1 MRAADAARR
10 QPAMNDRT
18 YRFGE
23 FTLGTLARELRH
35 GDTPVAL
42 SPRAFDC
49 LVHLIEHR
57 ERAVGKDELIAAIWK
72 RNNVSDTQLG
82 QTVLLARR
90 ALGDDGHSQQYIRTV
105 SRYGYRWVGAI
116 DESAPHAEAANAA
129 APTTLPD
136 IMPTGATAATSATDT
151 EAHAPSRGARPR
163 RFVAAIALAVLVL
176 VAASL
181 AWFHSRHAS
190 NWTGAEAL
198 ALPLRVEAPADEA
211 WLRLGGMD
219 LVAERLRGGGLTVPP
234 SDNVV
239 ALLRDVAPGQEAATL
254 RRAAPT
260 ALLVDGALTRKDD
273 AWSVELR
280 ATTPD
285 GAVLEVEAARD
296 EPLAALRE
304 AADRLL
310 ARLGHARPV
319 TSAIAPGAEERLQR
333 ARAALLA
340 NDLAG
345 ARALLAAD
353 PEATRDEPQL
363 AYRLVQIDF
372 RAGAYAHAETSLDA
386 LLADPAAREPLFRAR
401 LLNGRGAVRLRLE
414 NYAGAEADYDA
425 AIVLLGDGAHAP
437 ELGLALT
444 GRGIVRSMRHDA
456 ESAAA
461 DFAAARVQLEAAG
474 DELGVARVDSNLGG
488 LEMNRDRPQQALAP
502 LERAATQFERYGAIN
517 ELFETLT
524 SLVSDHLALLEPAQ
538 ALAASDRAWALAA
551 RATDPNQDLALR
563 LDRVD
568 VFLALGRLREAAA
581 LLADLPD
588 AASAAPPYLARR
600 LPTLRARLAFAT
612 HRDAEAAEWAAR
624 ALALPP
630 PSDDAGEGIAEIALL
645 RERALAAND
654 SSAAARADGA
664 STANEVP
671 RYPVQAVLA
680 AEIAQAHGDT
690 AGAARSYRTA
700 LDLAERRGVPADLA
714 LVAGSYGPWLLARG
728 ELGEAAA
735 VIGRVSPQADHDFDC
750 ALLELRLFHALG
762 RGDAWQRAL
771 ARAQALAGERELP
784 PALRTPP

>member
-1 MRAADAARR
+1 
-10 QPAMNDRT
+10 MNDRT
-18 YRFGE
+18 CRFGE
-23 FTLGTLARELRH
+23 FTLDALARELRR

-49 LVHLIEHR
+49 IAYLIEHR
-57 ERAVGKDELIAAIWK
+57 DRAVGKDELITAIWK

-90 ALGDDGHSQQYIRTV
+90 ALGDDGHSQQCIRTV
-105 SRYGYRWVGAI
+105 SRHGYRWVTAI
-116 DESAPHAEAANAA
+116 DDGTSPTEAVDAAVPAAEPAPADIA
-129 APTTLPD
+129 LPD
-136 IMPTGATAATSATDT
+136 AAGIAAQPRQRAS
-151 EAHAPSRGARPR
+151 SRRL
-163 RFVAAIALAVLVL
+163 VAAIALAALVL
-176 VAASL
+176 VAAL
-181 AWFHSRHAS
+181 FAWLHSNRAPS
-190 NWTGAEAL
+190 WTGAEAIV
-198 ALPLRVEAPADEA
+198 LPMRVEAPADEA

-219 LVAERLRGGGLTVPP
+219 LVAERLRAGGLTVPP

-239 ALLRDVAPGQEAATL
+239 ALLRDVAPGQEAAAL
-254 RRAAPT
+254 RRITPD
-260 ALLVDGALTRKDD
+260 ALLVDGVLTRKDD

-285 GAVLEVEAARD
+285 GAVLDVAATRD
-296 EPLAALRE
+296 EALAALRE
-304 AADRLL
+304 TADRLL
-310 ARLGHARPV
+310 ARLGRARPV
-319 TSAIAPGAEERLQR
+319 IASLAPGAEERLQR

-363 AYRLVQIDF
+363 AYRLAQIDF
-372 RAGAYAHAETSLDA
+372 RAGAYAHAEASLGT
-386 LLADPAAREPLFRAR
+386 LLAGAAARDPLFRAR

-444 GRGIVRSMRHDA
+444 GRGVVRSMRHDI
-456 ESAAA
+456 ELAAA

-502 LERAATQFERYGAIN
+502 LERAAAQFERYGAIN

-524 SLVSDHLALLEPAQ
+524 SLVSDHLALLEPSE

-551 RATDPNQDLALR
+551 RAADPNQDLALR

-568 VFLALGRLREAAA
+568 VFLALGRLREAAR
-581 LLADLPD
+581 LLAELPD
-588 AASAAPPYLARR
+588 AATAAPPYLARR
-600 LPTLRARLAFAT
+600 LPTLRARLALAT
-612 HRDAEAAEWAAR
+612 HRDADAADWAAR

-630 PSDDAGEGIAEIALL
+630 PSDDAGEGVAEIALL
-645 RERALAAND
+645 RERALLANG
-654 SSAAARADGA
+654 SAEARADAA
-664 STANEVP
+664 SGANEAP

-680 AEIAQAHGDT
+680 AEIAQARGDA
-690 AGAARSYRTA
+690 AGAERSYRTA

-728 ELGEAAA
+728 EPGEAAA
-735 VIGRVSPQADHDFDC
+735 VIGRVSPQADRDFDC

-762 RGDAWQRAL
+762 RSDAWQRAL
-771 ARAQALAGERELP
+771 ARANALAGEREV
-784 PALRTPP
+784 PAELRTPP